1 MNPPAIEIKRRGR
14 CSRRNGTLLVC
25 AATAFLAACATDGPR
40 PPPASDPSVGRAPV
54 AAPVAMPTPE
64 EDALRQLVAY
74 QERLDRVAAP
84 LLVNNPQ
91 LCKGN
96 ARHLL
101 GFTAKTRYSY
111 SADYI
116 DAAQKLFKL
125 DERLTVTGVLPGSGA
140 ARAGVARGDG
150 LVAVEDKPLPQGP
163 NAERQAAAI
172 LAPLVNK
179 RASVK
184 LSVLRDG
191 SNLDLNVPLTLA
203 CAFRVELGNVD
214 AINAFSD
221 GHRVLVT
228 RGMVGF
234 AKTDT
239 ELAYVLAR
247 EFAHNALGH
256 PLRQHA
262 SATIA
267 GVIDNLIRVKPDLSM
282 THGMGGI
289 KPYPQ
294 ELDAAADNTGLY
306 MAARAG
312 YAIDG
317 EGAFWQRLATQ
328 VPATVMNGY
337 TAIHPSTAYRLSA
350 IETTETEIKS
360 KLAARKALLP

>member
-1 MNPPAIEIKRRGR
+1 MQGVVKPNPQRRSQGIT
-14 CSRRNGTLLVC
+14 TLLALG
-25 AATAFLAACATDGPR
+25 AAALLAACATEGPR
-40 PPPASDPSVGRAPV
+40 TQQGQDQAANAASISTP
-54 AAPVAMPTPE
+54 AAPPTPE
-64 EDALRQLVAY
+64 EDALRQLVVL

-96 ARHLL
+96 ARQLL
-101 GFTAKTRYSY
+101 GFTAKTKYSY

-125 DERLTVTGVLPGSGA
+125 DERLQVTGVLPGSGA
-140 ARAGVARGDG
+140 ARVGVARGDG
-150 LVAVEDKPLPQGP
+150 LVAVQDKPLPQGP

-179 RASVK
+179 HTSIK
-184 LSVLRDG
+184 LTVLRDG
-191 SNLDLNVPLTLA
+191 SNRDLEVPLTLA

-214 AINAFSD
+214 AVNAYSD

-228 RGMVGF
+228 RGMLNF
-234 AKTDT
+234 ARSDTD
-239 ELAYVLAR
+239 LAYVLAR

-256 PLRQHA
+256 PAKLHT
-262 SATIA
+262 SGTLT
-267 GVIDNLIRVKPDLSM
+267 GVIDNLIRVKPDLGM
-282 THGMGGI
+282 THGTAGI

-294 ELDAAADNTGLY
+294 EIDTAADTIGLY

-317 EGAFWQRLATQ
+317 AASFWQRLAVQT
-328 VPATVMNGY
+328 PASVMNGY
-337 TAIHPSTAYRLSA
+337 TAIHPSTASRLAA
-350 IETTETEIKS
+350 IEKASTEIKGKLDS
-360 KLAARKALLP
+360 KKALLP

>member
-1 MNPPAIEIKRRGR
+1 MNLPPRPVTHR
-14 CSRRNGTLLVC
+14 SRRVTGLLAC
-25 AATAFLAACATDGPR
+25 ALSALLAACATEGPR
-40 PPPASDPSVGRAPV
+40 PQSGGDATVTRIPV
-54 AAPVAMPTPE
+54 EVPTVAPTPA

-91 LCKGN
+91 LCKGH

-111 SADYI
+111 SADYV

-140 ARAGVARGDG
+140 ARVGVARGDG

-179 RASVK
+179 RSSLK
-184 LSVLRDG
+184 LTVLRDG

-214 AINAFSD
+214 AVNAYSD

-228 RGMVGF
+228 RGMMSF
-234 AKTDT
+234 ARTDA

-256 PLRQHA
+256 PARLHA

-267 GVIDNLIRVKPDLSM
+267 GVIDNMIRVKPDLSM
-282 THGMGGI
+282 THGTAGI
-289 KPYPQ
+289 KPYAQ
-294 ELDAAADNTGLY
+294 EIDAAADTTGLY

-317 EGAFWQRLATQ
+317 AAAFWQRLATQ
-328 VPATVMNGY
+328 TPASVMNGY
-337 TAIHPSTAYRLSA
+337 TAIHPATAYRLSA
-350 IETTETEIKS
+350 IETAETEIKARQ
-360 KLAARKALLP
+360 AARKPLMP